1 MFIDNAFPDVTSIK
15 NIKRVGRLHMDGW
28 TLKEKTF
35 MGESTSKGG
44 LKLQEFLGISQMLL
58 TPVHLM
64 GKNETNF
71 RD

>member
-15 NIKRVGRLHMDGW
+15 NIKRVGGLPMDGW

-44 LKLQEFLGISQMLL
+44 
-58 TPVHLM
+58 
-64 GKNETNF
+64 
-71 RD
+71 

>member
-44 LKLQEFLGISQMLL
+44 
-58 TPVHLM
+58 
-64 GKNETNF
+64 
-71 RD
+71 